1 MAAKRKGGGMYRPFD
16 RPDGE
21 IRLSQVVS
29 TYGAGSVV
37 DLVDSA
43 VLVGGL
49 DYWTGKLRP
58 IEEPR
63 LRDSLAERFKKIG
76 RELSIERAF
85 REPPAGDDKEP
96 SQTVGIQCLE
106 FPRWFV
112 CQGCRSLM
120 RGDQLDFKKSSRR
133 YVHHC
138 GAKSP
143 SDAVPV
149 RFVAACRKGHLQDMP
164 WIWLAHRDGQVC
176 ASPSLRLTEGPSGDF
191 SEIVVECA
199 SCGVPPQRLSTFM
212 VEETAPECGG
222 HRPWL
227 GETGKQDCDEKMKLL
242 IRTASNA
249 YFPQTESAL
258 SIPEPGREVEN
269 AVDEQWQI
277 LQAATESTLPSFR
290 AIPAVQAAIGK
301 FSDEDVLAAVEAR
314 KSGVPV
320 AREPLRTAEYR
331 QFLEAKVERPGEL
344 PPRDADFFAR
354 RAKDAELPAGIEQLI
369 LVPKLREVRTQIGFT
384 RFQSISPDLQG
395 EFDMEVEPASLGLE
409 TKWLPASEVRGEG
422 VLLLFDQATLAGWEK
437 RPAVVKRAAELRSGH
452 DAEFQG
458 HEHKPPFPGV
468 QFYMLHS
475 LAHLLISAISLECG
489 YSASAIRERIY
500 CSDSDA
506 LPMAGILL
514 STGTNGTEGTLGGL
528 VEQGRRVRSHIRRA
542 YDLGILCSN
551 DPVCASHSPHGDMAE
566 RNLEGAACHG
576 CLYIAET
583 SCERWNRYLDR
594 ALVVP
599 TLGHDE
605 GLAFFGER
613 P

>member
-1 MAAKRKGGGMYRPFD
+1 MATKRKGGGIYRPFD

-29 TYGAGSVV
+29 TYGAGSVI

-49 DYWTGKLRP
+49 DFWTGPFRS

-76 RELSIERAF
+76 RELSIEGAF
-85 REPPAGDDKEP
+85 REPPAGDEKEP
-96 SQTVGIQCLE
+96 SKAIGIQCLE

-112 CQGCRSLM
+112 CQTCRSLM

-138 GAKSP
+138 GPKTP

-149 RFVAACRKGHLQDMP
+149 RFVAACRRGHLQDLP
-164 WIWLAHRDGQVC
+164 WIWLAHRDGQIC
-176 ASPSLRLTEGPSGDF
+176 ASPSLKLIEGPSGDF
-191 SEIVVECA
+191 SDIFVECS
-199 SCGVPPQRLSTFM
+199 SCEAPSQRLSTFM
-212 VEETAPECGG
+212 VQETAPGCGG

-227 GETGKQDCDEKMKLL
+227 GTAEETCEEKMKLL

-269 AVDEQWQI
+269 AVEQQWQI
-277 LQAATESTLPSFR
+277 LQAATKDTLPSFR
-290 AIPAVQAAIGK
+290 EIPAVHAAIGT
-301 FSDEDVLAAVEAR
+301 FADEDVLAAVEAR
-314 KSGVPV
+314 KSGVPAV
-320 AREPLRTAEYR
+320 REPLRTAEYR
-331 QFLEAKVERPGEL
+331 QFLDAPVERPGEL

-354 RAKDAELPAGIEQLI
+354 KAKDADLPSGIEQLI
-369 LVPKLREVRTQIGFT
+369 LAPKLREVRTQIGFT

-395 EFDMEVEPASLGLE
+395 EFDMEVEPAALGLD

-422 VLLLFDQATLAGWEK
+422 VLLIFDEKALAAWEQRSAVKK
-437 RPAVVKRAAELRSGH
+437 RNAELRAGH

-458 HEHKPPFPGV
+458 NEHRPPFPGV
-468 QFYMLHS
+468 RFYMLHS

-500 CSDSDA
+500 CSDSEG
-506 LPMAGILL
+506 LSMAGILL
-514 STGTNGTEGTLGGL
+514 STGTNGSEGTLGGL
-528 VEQGRRVRSHIRRA
+528 VEQGRRIRSHLRRA
-542 YDLGILCSN
+542 YELALLCSN
-551 DPVCASHSPHGDMAE
+551 DPVCAGHSPHGDLSE
-566 RNLEGAACHG
+566 RNLEGAACHA

-599 TLGHDE
+599 TLGHADE
-605 GLAFFGER
+605 LAFIGER